1 MPDNWI
7 ELFGSSFVSLLLSL
21 MLLRVWFPFG
31 SRRSG
36 SILYETRL
44 SPLRRVLVLRGL
56 LLLLTA
62 YVGLGQVE
70 RYFLDRG
77 YYLPGT
83 EYVALGGALI
93 MLSLPMR
100 YVLTDR
106 GVAINNTSPRI
117 WREFRRFDARG
128 NKIVLTPRKGKRP
141 HTLYIPASEHKA
153 VTRVLKRRFR

>member
-1 MPDNWI
+1 MPENWL
-7 ELFGSSFVSLLLSL
+7 ELLGSSFVSLILSL

-44 SPLRRVLVLRGL
+44 SPLRRLLVLRGL

-62 YVGLGQVE
+62 YVALGQIE
-70 RYFLDRG
+70 RYVLGQG

-83 EYVALGGALI
+83 EYIALGGALLI
-93 MLSLPMR
+93 LALPMR

-106 GVAINNTSPRI
+106 GVAINNTAPRL
-117 WREFRRFDARG
+117 WRDFRRFDARG
-128 NKIVLTPRKGKRP
+128 NRIVLTPRKGNRP
-141 HTLYIPASEHKA
+141 HTLHIPANEHKA
-153 VTRVLKRRFR
+153 VVRILKRRFR